1 MTATLIV
8 PCWNCAA
15 TLGRCL
21 ACVRAQTHPDFEAIF
36 VDDGSTDATGA
47 RLTDAARADARLRV
61 VTQPHRGVSAA
72 RNAGLDAARG
82 TYVFFADPDDAF
94 SPDLIAKGVA
104 AMEADRAD
112 YCVFPYRE
120 KEEGAAAFHIVPLK
134 GPCRHF
140 SNAEIIE
147 AHMSRLFGYSAAH
160 VRAWYAGA
168 PLAAHRLQGGVW
180 RCVYRRAL
188 IEARHVRF
196 DERIELYEDALFNCA
211 YMLEAERM
219 TCVAEPLYDY
229 IFSPR
234 GAVARLRG
242 GVRELRNKL
251 ELLRARKELDA
262 ASGGRLGPMYAGS
275 CVFSLLEMLRIIL
288 SGRAP
293 LGEGLRLVEA
303 YGRDPV
309 VRAALRAFPL
319 SARHPALALA
329 VWALRARFR

>member
-1 MTATLIV
+1 
-8 PCWNCAA
+8 
-15 TLGRCL
+15 
-21 ACVRAQTHPDFEAIF
+21 
-36 VDDGSTDATGA
+36 
-47 RLTDAARADARLRV
+47 
-61 VTQPHRGVSAA
+61 
-72 RNAGLDAARG
+72 
-82 TYVFFADPDDAF
+82 
-94 SPDLIAKGVA
+94 
-104 AMEADRAD
+104 
-112 YCVFPYRE
+112 
-120 KEEGAAAFHIVPLK
+120 
-134 GPCRHF
+134 
-140 SNAEIIE
+140 
-147 AHMSRLFGYSAAH
+147 
-160 VRAWYAGA
+160 
-168 PLAAHRLQGGVW
+168 
-180 RCVYRRAL
+180 
-188 IEARHVRF
+188 
-196 DERIELYEDALFNCA
+196 
-211 YMLEAERM
+211 M

-229 IFSPR
+229 ILSPR

-275 CVFSLLEMLRIIL
+275 CVFSLLEMLRIVL